1 MKHSLPTITP
11 YLLYEDLDAAM
22 VWLVDAFGFRERMKV
37 PGPGGKATHA
47 EMELGGNA
55 LVMMGHPGPL
65 YKSPKRLGQL
75 TQHLYVHVEDVDALF
90 DRAVRAGAAVVEA
103 PADQAYGERR
113 CGVED
118 PEGHRWYFAEIIKT
132 RE

>member
-1 MKHSLPTITP
+1 MPHSLPNITP
-11 YLLYEDLDAAM
+11 YLLYEDLDAALS
-22 VWLVDAFGFRERMKV
+22 WLGSAFGFRECMKV

-65 YKSPKRLGQL
+65 YKNPKRLGQV
-75 TQHLYVHVEDVDALF
+75 TQHLYVHVEDVDAQF
-90 DRAVRAGAAVVEA
+90 DRAVKAGAVVVEA

-113 CGVED
+113 C
-118 PEGHRWYFAEIIKT
+118 
-132 RE
+132 